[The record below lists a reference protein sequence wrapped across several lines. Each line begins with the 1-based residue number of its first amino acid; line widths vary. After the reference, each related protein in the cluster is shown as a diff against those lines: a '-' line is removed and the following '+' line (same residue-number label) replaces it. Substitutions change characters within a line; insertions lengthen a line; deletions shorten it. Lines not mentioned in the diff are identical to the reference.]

1 MDGKECMEGR
11 NLLSFLRHNISNPKV
26 IQDMNSLKRLLREA
40 ETDHYALFR

>member
-1 MDGKECMEGR
+1 MFIVF
-11 NLLSFLRHNISNPKV
+11 SSKV